1 MKKWEDMYRH
11 YQNGQKPD
19 ETKIKNAVA
28 QALGSSDNH
37 ASGHAAEP
45 ERHKRAIAFTRGRTV
60 AAAAAA
66 VLCICMSVPVIAG
79 IAENII
85 GKSKFDSYTQ
95 LHSVDNRYIGY
106 SDETVESSDVRLNI
120 DRYMRIDNDAIVE
133 LTLKNMNDKPGEKYN
148 YRAEFA
154 TVGEDGSFSYMAN
167 GRPSN
172 ESGVISVGEDYDVQ
186 NNSTHIVYL
195 IKNVPD
201 MLAVGPS
208 SNDTEWRKKRARY
221 TLDNIIRQE
230 EKNKNADETA
240 KLVEESG
247 YFILLNVKDTP
258 VYNSDTQGIII
269 DMDED
274 DIAQA
279 RLNYPSELDNDE
291 VEMRVSP
298 VTFIITDF
306 GIEARLEIRNVCDYV
321 WQPAIIS
328 LVYNDGSVK
337 RIAPGRTR
345 YEDIPVKER
354 QNGNDITI
362 VTYSSSYYE
371 RKNKEDGTAQQY
383 SEHYSDSD
391 FYDGYSNIYWHLDEV
406 IDTSSVKTVIVDG
419 VSFEVNK

>member
-19 ETKIKNAVA
+19 ETKVKNAVA

-37 ASGHAAEP
+37 AFGHDAEP
-45 ERHKRAIAFTRGRTV
+45 ERHKRAIAFTRGRTF

-133 LTLKNMNDKPGEKYN
+133 LTLKNINDRPGEKYN

-154 TVGEDGSFSYMAN
+154 TVSEDGSFSYMAN
-167 GRPSN
+167 GMPSN
-172 ESGVISVGEDYDVQ
+172 ESVVISVGKDYDAQ

-195 IKNVPD
+195 IKDVPD
-201 MLAVGPS
+201 MLVVGPS
-208 SNDTEWRKKRARY
+208 SNDKEWRQKRAQY
-221 TLDNIIRQE
+221 TLNNIIRQG
-230 EKNKNADETA
+230 EKNKNADDTA

-258 VYNSDTQGIII
+258 VYNSNTQGIII

-298 VTFIITDF
+298 VTFTITDF
-306 GIEARLEIRNVCDYV
+306 GIEARFEMRSVSDYV
-321 WQPAIIS
+321 WRPAMIS

-337 RIAPGRTR
+337 RIAPERSR

-362 VTYSSSYYE
+362 VTCSSLYHE
-371 RKNKEDGTAQQY
+371 RKNKTDATAQQY
-383 SEHYSDSD
+383 SDNYSD

-406 IDTSSVKTVIVDG
+406 IDTSSVKAVIVDG
-419 VSFEVNK
+419 VTYDVNK

>member
-19 ETKIKNAVA
+19 ETKVKNAVA

-37 ASGHAAEP
+37 ASGHDAEP
-45 ERHKRAIAFTRGRTV
+45 KRHKRAIAFTRGRTV

-133 LTLKNMNDKPGEKYN
+133 LTLKNINDRPGEKYN

-154 TVGEDGSFSYMAN
+154 TVSEDGSFSYMAN
-167 GRPSN
+167 GMPSN
-172 ESGVISVGEDYDVQ
+172 ESVVISVGKDYDAQ

-195 IKNVPD
+195 IKDVPD
-201 MLAVGPS
+201 MLVVGPS
-208 SNDTEWRKKRARY
+208 SNDKEWRQKRAQY
-221 TLDNIIRQE
+221 TLNNIIRQG
-230 EKNKNADETA
+230 EKNKNADDTA

-258 VYNSDTQGIII
+258 VYNSNTQGIII

-298 VTFIITDF
+298 VTFTITDF
-306 GIEARLEIRNVCDYV
+306 GIEARFEMRSVSDYV
-321 WQPAIIS
+321 WRPAMIS

-337 RIAPGRTR
+337 RIAPERSR

-362 VTYSSSYYE
+362 VTCSSLYHE
-371 RKNKEDGTAQQY
+371 RKNKTDATAQQY
-383 SEHYSDSD
+383 SDNYSD

-406 IDTSSVKTVIVDG
+406 IDTSSVKAVIVDG
-419 VSFEVNK
+419 VTYDVNK

>member
-19 ETKIKNAVA
+19 ETKVKNAVA

-37 ASGHAAEP
+37 ASGHDAEQK
-45 ERHKRAIAFTRGRTV
+45 RHKRAIAFTRGRTV

-133 LTLKNMNDKPGEKYN
+133 LTLKNINDRPGEKYN

-154 TVGEDGSFSYMAN
+154 TVSEDGSFSYMAN
-167 GRPSN
+167 GMPSN
-172 ESGVISVGEDYDVQ
+172 ESVVISVGKDYDAQ

-195 IKNVPD
+195 IKDVPD
-201 MLAVGPS
+201 MLVVGPS
-208 SNDTEWRKKRARY
+208 SNDKEWRQKRAQY
-221 TLDNIIRQE
+221 TLNNIIRQG
-230 EKNKNADETA
+230 EKNKNADDTA

-258 VYNSDTQGIII
+258 VYNSNTQGIII

-298 VTFIITDF
+298 VTFTITDF
-306 GIEARLEIRNVCDYV
+306 GIEARFEMRSVSDYV
-321 WQPAIIS
+321 WRPAMIS

-337 RIAPGRTR
+337 RIAPERSR

-362 VTYSSSYYE
+362 VTCSSLYHE
-371 RKNKEDGTAQQY
+371 RKNKTDATAQQY
-383 SEHYSDSD
+383 SDNYSD

-406 IDTSSVKTVIVDG
+406 IDTSSVKAVIVDG
-419 VSFEVNK
+419 VTYDVNK

>member
-1 MKKWEDMYRH
+1 
-11 YQNGQKPD
+11 
-19 ETKIKNAVA
+19 
-28 QALGSSDNH
+28 
-37 ASGHAAEP
+37 
-45 ERHKRAIAFTRGRTV
+45 
-60 AAAAAA
+60 
-66 VLCICMSVPVIAG
+66 
-79 IAENII
+79 
-85 GKSKFDSYTQ
+85 
-95 LHSVDNRYIGY
+95 
-106 SDETVESSDVRLNI
+106 
-120 DRYMRIDNDAIVE
+120 MRIDNDAIVE
-133 LTLKNMNDKPGEKYN
+133 LTLKNMNDRPGEKYN

-167 GRPSN
+167 GMPSN
-172 ESGVISVGEDYDVQ
+172 ESVVISVGKDYDVQ

-208 SNDTEWRKKRARY
+208 SNDTEWRQKRARY
-221 TLDNIIRQE
+221 TLDNIIRKE
-230 EKNKNADETA
+230 EKNKNAGETA
-240 KLVEESG
+240 KLVEEIG
-247 YFILLNVKDTP
+247 YFILLNVKDAP

-291 VEMRVSP
+291 VEMKVSP
-298 VTFIITDF
+298 VTFTITDF
-306 GIEARLEIRNVCDYV
+306 GIEARFEIRNVSDYV
-321 WQPAIIS
+321 WQPAMIS

-406 IDTSSVKTVIVDG
+406 RDTSSVKTVIVDG

>member
-19 ETKIKNAVA
+19 ETKVKNAVA

-37 ASGHAAEP
+37 ASGHDAEP
-45 ERHKRAIAFTRGRTV
+45 KRHKRAIAFTRGRTV

-133 LTLKNMNDKPGEKYN
+133 LTLKNINDRPGEKYN

-154 TVGEDGSFSYMAN
+154 TVSEDGSFSYMAN
-167 GRPSN
+167 GMPSN
-172 ESGVISVGEDYDVQ
+172 ESVVISVGKDYDAQ

-195 IKNVPD
+195 IKDVPD
-201 MLAVGPS
+201 MLVVGPS
-208 SNDTEWRKKRARY
+208 SNDKEWRQKRAQY
-221 TLDNIIRQE
+221 TLNNIIRQG
-230 EKNKNADETA
+230 EKNKNADDTA
-240 KLVEESG
+240 RLVEESG

-258 VYNSDTQGIII
+258 VYNSNTQGIII

-298 VTFIITDF
+298 VTFTITDF
-306 GIEARLEIRNVCDYV
+306 GIEARFEMRSVSDYV
-321 WQPAIIS
+321 WRPAMIS

-337 RIAPGRTR
+337 RIAPERSR

-362 VTYSSSYYE
+362 VTCSSLYHE
-371 RKNKEDGTAQQY
+371 RKNKTDATAQQY
-383 SEHYSDSD
+383 SDNYSD

-406 IDTSSVKTVIVDG
+406 IDTSSVKAVIVDG
-419 VSFEVNK
+419 VTYDVNK

>member
-19 ETKIKNAVA
+19 ETKVKNAVA

-37 ASGHAAEP
+37 ASGHDAEP
-45 ERHKRAIAFTRGRTV
+45 KRHKRAIAFTRGRTV

-133 LTLKNMNDKPGEKYN
+133 LTLKNINDRPGEKYN

-154 TVGEDGSFSYMAN
+154 TVSEDGSFSYMAN
-167 GRPSN
+167 GMPSN
-172 ESGVISVGEDYDVQ
+172 ESVVISVGKDYDAQ

-195 IKNVPD
+195 IKDVPD
-201 MLAVGPS
+201 MLVVGPS
-208 SNDTEWRKKRARY
+208 SNDKEWRQKRAQY
-221 TLDNIIRQE
+221 TLNNIIRQG
-230 EKNKNADETA
+230 EKNKNADDTA

-258 VYNSDTQGIII
+258 VYNSNTQGIII
-269 DMDED
+269 DMDQD

-298 VTFIITDF
+298 VTFTITDF
-306 GIEARLEIRNVCDYV
+306 GIEARFEMRSVSDYV
-321 WQPAIIS
+321 WRPAMIS

-337 RIAPGRTR
+337 RIAPERSR

-362 VTYSSSYYE
+362 VTCSSLYHE
-371 RKNKEDGTAQQY
+371 RKNKTDATAQQY
-383 SEHYSDSD
+383 SDNYSD

-406 IDTSSVKTVIVDG
+406 IDTSSVKAVIVDG
-419 VSFEVNK
+419 VTYDVNK

>member
-19 ETKIKNAVA
+19 ETKVKNAVA

-45 ERHKRAIAFTRGRTV
+45 ERHKRAISFTRGRTV

-133 LTLKNMNDKPGEKYN
+133 LTLKNINDRPGEKYN

-154 TVGEDGSFSYMAN
+154 TVSEDGSFSYMAN
-167 GRPSN
+167 GMPSN
-172 ESGVISVGEDYDVQ
+172 ESVVISVGKDYDAQ

-195 IKNVPD
+195 IKDVPD
-201 MLAVGPS
+201 MLVVGPS
-208 SNDTEWRKKRARY
+208 SNDKEWRQKRAQY
-221 TLDNIIRQE
+221 TLNNIIRQG
-230 EKNKNADETA
+230 EKNKNADDTA

-258 VYNSDTQGIII
+258 VYNSNTQGIII

-298 VTFIITDF
+298 VTFTITDF
-306 GIEARLEIRNVCDYV
+306 GIEARFETKIVSDYV
-321 WQPAIIS
+321 WRPAMIS

-337 RIAPGRTR
+337 RIAPERSR
-345 YEDIPVKER
+345 YKDIPVKER

-362 VTYSSSYYE
+362 VTCSSLYYE
-371 RKNKEDGTAQQY
+371 RKNKTDAAAQQY
-383 SEHYSDSD
+383 SDNYSD
-391 FYDGYSNIYWHLDEV
+391 FYDGYSNIHWHLDEV
-406 IDTSSVKTVIVDG
+406 IDTSSIKTVIVDG
-419 VSFEVNK
+419 VSFDVNK

>member
-11 YQNGQKPD
+11 YQDGQKPD
-19 ETKIKNAVA
+19 ETKVKNAVE

-37 ASGHAAEP
+37 APGHASEP
-45 ERHKRAIAFTRGRTV
+45 ERHKRAIVFTRGRTV

-85 GKSKFDSYTQ
+85 RKSKFDSYTQ
-95 LHSVDNRYIGY
+95 MHSVDNQYIGY
-106 SDETVESSDVRLNI
+106 SDKTVESSDVRLNI

-167 GRPSN
+167 GMPSN
-172 ESGVISVGEDYDVQ
+172 ESVVISVGEDYDVQ

-298 VTFIITDF
+298 VTFTITDF
-306 GIEARLEIRNVCDYV
+306 GI
-321 WQPAIIS
+321 
-328 LVYNDGSVK
+328 
-337 RIAPGRTR
+337 
-345 YEDIPVKER
+345 EDIPVKER

>member
-19 ETKIKNAVA
+19 ETKVKNAVA

-37 ASGHAAEP
+37 ASGHDAEP
-45 ERHKRAIAFTRGRTV
+45 KRHKRAIAFTRGRTV

-133 LTLKNMNDKPGEKYN
+133 LTLKNINDRPGEKYN

-154 TVGEDGSFSYMAN
+154 TVSEDGSFSYMAN
-167 GRPSN
+167 GMPSN
-172 ESGVISVGEDYDVQ
+172 ESVVISVGKDYDAQ

-195 IKNVPD
+195 IKDVPD
-201 MLAVGPS
+201 MLVVGPS
-208 SNDTEWRKKRARY
+208 SNDKEWRQKRAQY
-221 TLDNIIRQE
+221 TLNNIIRQG
-230 EKNKNADETA
+230 EKNKNADDTA

-258 VYNSDTQGIII
+258 VYNSNTQGIII

-298 VTFIITDF
+298 VTFTITDF
-306 GIEARLEIRNVCDYV
+306 GIEARFEMRSVSDYV
-321 WQPAIIS
+321 WRPAMIS

-337 RIAPGRTR
+337 RIAPERSR

-362 VTYSSSYYE
+362 VTCSSLYHE
-371 RKNKEDGTAQQY
+371 RKNKTDAAAQQY
-383 SEHYSDSD
+383 SDNYSD

-406 IDTSSVKTVIVDG
+406 IDTSSVKAVIVDG
-419 VSFEVNK
+419 VTYDVNK

>member
-19 ETKIKNAVA
+19 ETKVKNAVA

-37 ASGHAAEP
+37 ASGHDAEP
-45 ERHKRAIAFTRGRTV
+45 KRHKRAIAFTRGRTV

-133 LTLKNMNDKPGEKYN
+133 LTLKNINDRPGEKYN

-154 TVGEDGSFSYMAN
+154 TVSEDGSFSYMAN
-167 GRPSN
+167 GMPSN
-172 ESGVISVGEDYDVQ
+172 ESVVISVGKDYDAQ

-195 IKNVPD
+195 IKDVPD
-201 MLAVGPS
+201 MLVVGPS
-208 SNDTEWRKKRARY
+208 SNDKEWRQKRAQY
-221 TLDNIIRQE
+221 TLNNIIRQG
-230 EKNKNADETA
+230 EKNKNADDTA

-258 VYNSDTQGIII
+258 VYNSNTQGIII

-298 VTFIITDF
+298 VTFTITDF
-306 GIEARLEIRNVCDYV
+306 GIEARFEMRSVSDYV
-321 WQPAIIS
+321 WRPAMIS

-337 RIAPGRTR
+337 RIAPERSR

-362 VTYSSSYYE
+362 VTCSSLYHE
-371 RKNKEDGTAQQY
+371 RKNKTDATAQQY
-383 SEHYSDSD
+383 SDNYSD

-406 IDTSSVKTVIVDG
+406 INTSSVKAVIVDG
-419 VSFEVNK
+419 VTYDVNK